1 MYCSHGKQAVAG
13 VSAFLQDVT
22 NTDQQQIPRSKRTC
36 SDRAVAMVKQLSH
49 TCKIKCA
56 PRGRHAV
63 VEASIDHQHG
73 VVEASEDYQ
82 TLKKVI
88 DSRHNVIEQGVK
100 RIQQYTERNTTFVMQ
115 KAFAIQLF
123 GCLVLQGKGI
133 IAASEYAATCSS
145 FHARTIRKWARNVFV
160 DYFSTAANLDDIT
173 DYRLELELESSR
185 GKHPKWFSLLADEN
199 LKGQLKK
206 YVLDNGYVK
215 GRPNLTLQMV
225 IDWVKESEGVEICKS
240 TASLWLH
247 DLGFTY
253 EQFSK
258 GVYFDGH
265 ERDDVVESRKVY
277 LDTLDSLRHRMW
289 VSHSPRPDPLCRPV
303 IRIFHDEST
312 YYANADQSY
321 HWTNGTSQALKQKSL
336 GQSVM
341 VSDFIEE
348 VNGFLKYESEE
359 ARLLLEHQSEG
370 YFNNDKLVEQVER
383 AIDIF
388 ERKYPGVQGVFI
400 FDHAPSHMKR
410 PDDALN
416 PEKMNVK
423 DGGKQPFMRD
433 TVWRGCV
440 QRMVTDEGVQ
450 KGMRSRVKCR
460 RETDDHGYN
469 CLFSQ
474 EEKYLIDERD

>member
-1 MYCSHGKQAVAG
+1 MYSTNIVMASKRLRG

-22 NTDQQQIPRSKRTC
+22 NTEQQQIPRSKRTC
-36 SDRAVAMVKQLSH
+36 SDRAVAMVKQHSYK
-49 TCKIKCA
+49 TKCA
-56 PRGRHAV
+56 PRGRHAI
-63 VEASIDHQHG
+63 VEE
-73 VVEASEDYQ
+73 VSEDHL

-88 DSRHNVIEQGVK
+88 DSRHDVIEQGVK
-100 RIQQYTERNTTFVMQ
+100 RIQEYTERNTTFVMQ
-115 KAFAIQLF
+115 KAFTIQLF
-123 GCLVLQGKGI
+123 GCLVLQGVGI
-133 IAASEYAATCSS
+133 IAASQYAAACSS
-145 FHARTIRKWARNVFV
+145 FCARTIRIWASNIFV
-160 DYFSTAANLDDIT
+160 DYFSTATNLDDIT
-173 DYRLELELESSR
+173 DDRLELEIESSR

-199 LKGQLKK
+199 FKKQLKK

-215 GRPNLTLQMV
+215 GRPNLTLQMIV
-225 IDWVKESEGVEICKS
+225 DWVKESEGIEICKS

-253 EQFSK
+253 QQFSK

-265 ERDDVVESRKVY
+265 ECDDVVESRKVY

-289 VSHSPRPDPLCRPV
+289 VSHSPHPDPLIRPV

-321 HWTNGTSQALKQKSL
+321 HWTDGTIQALKQKSL

-348 VNGFLKYESEE
+348 VDGFLKHESEE
-359 ARLLLEHQSEG
+359 ARLLLEHQAEG
-370 YFNNDKLVEQVER
+370 YFNNDMLVEQVGR

-388 ERKYPGVQGVFI
+388 EKKYPGVQAVFI

-416 PEKMNVK
+416 AEKMNVK

-433 TVWRGCV
+433 TIWRGSV
-440 QRMVTDEGVQ
+440 QRMVTDEGIQ
-450 KGMRSRVKCR
+450 KGMRSV
-460 RETDDHGYN
+460 
-469 CLFSQ
+469 L
-474 EEKYLIDERD
+474 EERGVNTKGLNAEGLRNILLTHEVNRAE

>member
-1 MYCSHGKQAVAG
+1 MASKRLRG

-36 SDRAVAMVKQLSH
+36 SDRAVEMVKQLSH

-73 VVEASEDYQ
+73 VVEASEDYQHGVVEASEDYQHGVVEASEDCQ

-123 GCLVLQGKGI
+123 GCLVLQGKDI
-133 IAASEYAATCSS
+133 IAA
-145 FHARTIRKWARNVFV
+145 IKWARNVFV

-258 GVYFDGH
+258 GVYFDAT
-265 ERDDVVESRKVY
+265 SAM
-277 LDTLDSLRHRMW
+277 TL
-289 VSHSPRPDPLCRPV
+289 
-303 IRIFHDEST
+303 
-312 YYANADQSY
+312 
-321 HWTNGTSQALKQKSL
+321 LK
-336 GQSVM
+336 
-341 VSDFIEE
+341 
-348 VNGFLKYESEE
+348 
-359 ARLLLEHQSEG
+359 A
-370 YFNNDKLVEQVER
+370 
-383 AIDIF
+383 
-388 ERKYPGVQGVFI
+388 
-400 FDHAPSHMKR
+400 
-410 PDDALN
+410 
-416 PEKMNVK
+416 
-423 DGGKQPFMRD
+423 GKC
-433 TVWRGCV
+433 TWI
-440 QRMVTDEGVQ
+440 
-450 KGMRSRVKCR
+450 
-460 RETDDHGYN
+460 
-469 CLFSQ
+469 L
-474 EEKYLIDERD
+474 